1 MPCPYVYYI
10 MVNST
15 FAMSICFLYY
25 GKLDIKISEEPK
37 FLSIIY
43 CCVCIFSLECEI
55 EKKASLYFYFVSG
68 MDLSDFVPDPPVV
81 GKVTH
86 SSVELIWD
94 KTILTESSSSVLSKG
109 RSLMKY
115 IVQEDEVTG
124 LATKGYGTVSLSV

>member
-1 MPCPYVYYI
+1 
-10 MVNST
+10 
-15 FAMSICFLYY
+15 
-25 GKLDIKISEEPK
+25 
-37 FLSIIY
+37 
-43 CCVCIFSLECEI
+43 
-55 EKKASLYFYFVSG
+55 

-124 LATKGYGTVSLSV
+124 LATKGYGTVSNQEFKFCNLTIL